1 MRKVLEVLHQILMIV
16 IKAIIIVVAL
26 IALMYAV
33 FIGAMIVM
41 SSYGN
46 VAGIFWLFGWL
57 VAMFSFGI
65 AMSQEENWFN
75 RNVTKLGKAFWYW

>member
-26 IALMYAV
+26 LALIYAM
-33 FIGAMIVM
+33 FIGAMIVI
-41 SSYGN
+41 SAYGK
-46 VAGIFWLFGWL
+46 VAGISWLLGWM
-57 VAMFSFGI
+57 VTIISFFI

-75 RNVTKLGKAFWYW
+75 RNVTKMATAFWNW